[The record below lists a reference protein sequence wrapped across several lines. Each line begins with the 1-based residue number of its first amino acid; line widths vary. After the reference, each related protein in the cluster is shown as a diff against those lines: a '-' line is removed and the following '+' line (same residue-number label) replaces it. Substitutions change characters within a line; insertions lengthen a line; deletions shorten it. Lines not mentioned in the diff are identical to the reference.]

1 MCNEPY
7 FLVFYNSHVTLTD
20 RNQPKYVS
28 GDGFTFKIHDSI
40 SKNCMNVQF
49 NFGMS
54 HFPCKH
60 CVTSCFF
67 CLCNN
72 GENRSYLRFR
82 RSIGFSPF
90 SFAWSVCLAP
100 FFHSIDLWAKAQGF
114 LEQPTNTKS
123 THAETPAS
131 TEMSSNHSWRL
142 KKSGKITFLQTA
154 LPCTCPVLSELI
166 I

>member
-1 MCNEPY
+1 M
-7 FLVFYNSHVTLTD
+7 
-20 RNQPKYVS
+20 K
-28 GDGFTFKIHDSI
+28 
-40 SKNCMNVQF
+40 VQF

-123 THAETPAS
+123 THAETSPS

-142 KKSGKITFLQTA
+142 KKSGKLKNHLFADCSDLCPAGCSST
-154 LPCTCPVLSELI
+154 CTVRVDNLI
-166 I
+166 VKFNTLF

>member
-1 MCNEPY
+1 M
-7 FLVFYNSHVTLTD
+7 
-20 RNQPKYVS
+20 K
-28 GDGFTFKIHDSI
+28 
-40 SKNCMNVQF
+40 VQF

-114 LEQPTNTKS
+114 LEQPKNTKS

-131 TEMSSNHSWRL
+131 TEMSSNHSWEIEEVRKNHL
-142 KKSGKITFLQTA
+142 FADCSALH
-154 LPCTCPVLSELI
+154 LPCRVRVDNLI
-166 I
+166 VKFNTLF

>member
-1 MCNEPY
+1 MY
-7 FLVFYNSHVTLTD
+7 QKMDLVLKH
-20 RNQPKYVS
+20 
-28 GDGFTFKIHDSI
+28 SI
-40 SKNCMNVQF
+40 SKNCMTVQF

-60 CVTSCFF
+60 CVTSYFF

-82 RSIGFSPF
+82 RSIGFFPF

-123 THAETPAS
+123 THAETSPS

-154 LPCTCPVLSELI
+154 LASGLQLLCTDRVDDLI
-166 I
+166 HSKV

>member
-1 MCNEPY
+1 M
-7 FLVFYNSHVTLTD
+7 
-20 RNQPKYVS
+20 K
-28 GDGFTFKIHDSI
+28 G
-40 SKNCMNVQF
+40 QF

-123 THAETPAS
+123 THAETSPS

-142 KKSGKITFLQTA
+142 KKSGKITFLCRLFWNLASALQ
-154 LPCTCPVLSELI
+154 LPCTVRVDNLI
-166 I
+166 VKFKTLFYYSYI

>member
-1 MCNEPY
+1 M
-7 FLVFYNSHVTLTD
+7 
-20 RNQPKYVS
+20 K
-28 GDGFTFKIHDSI
+28 
-40 SKNCMNVQF
+40 VQF

-123 THAETPAS
+123 THAETSPS

-142 KKSGKITFLQTA
+142 KKSGEITFLQTA
-154 LPCTCPVLSELI
+154 LPCTCPVLSEGEALFVFFTFDTHRFQI
-166 I
+166 GHFCFNLLLTGIVQPRSVLTWHSFA

>member
-1 MCNEPY
+1 M
-7 FLVFYNSHVTLTD
+7 
-20 RNQPKYVS
+20 K
-28 GDGFTFKIHDSI
+28 
-40 SKNCMNVQF
+40 VQF

-54 HFPCKH
+54 HFLCKH

-123 THAETPAS
+123 THAETSAS

-154 LPCTCPVLSELI
+154 LASALQKLLCSVQSGLAEVSKTGPSRIYVVDPWSQIGNGLSVVKRPLPI
-166 I
+166 WDQGFAT